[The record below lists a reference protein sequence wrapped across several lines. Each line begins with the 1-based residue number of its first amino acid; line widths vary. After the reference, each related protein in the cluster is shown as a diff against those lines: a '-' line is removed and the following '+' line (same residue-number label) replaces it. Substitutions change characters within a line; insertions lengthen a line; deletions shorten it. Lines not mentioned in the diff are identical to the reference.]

1 VKFKEFFKPEGV
13 ILLRYKRQKGA
24 ALITAILITALAAMI
39 ATRLAWDTQHLIN
52 QRYLVKSH
60 QSINNALLAAR
71 TLESAKLLQLAHSN
85 KANQY
90 AINAIPKN
98 MRHDNVDI
106 LGYKIKST
114 LEDAKARFNIN
125 HISKQGD
132 KASSYI
138 NFADALTL
146 GDRSLNTD
154 SARAL
159 ASEIANWSSA
169 IHDTNLDSYYEKKGL
184 GYAPAH
190 QPFIDSSSLIMLK
203 GFNAKIVAALRPH
216 LIALPT
222 SRCANFN
229 SVTDPFVLKACGLSD
244 QQIAAAV
251 SCKME
256 HTFTSAKQVLDCIGK
271 SDSGSGTNI
280 DFATKYFL
288 LTSCAVDPDS
298 ATSPCLQS
306 LLFLSTSA
314 NGLEISVLWQRGNA
328 TMLPQSVQEP
338 V

>member
-1 VKFKEFFKPEGV
+1 MHK
-13 ILLRYKRQKGA
+13 
-24 ALITAILITALAAMI
+24 
-39 ATRLAWDTQHLIN
+39 
-52 QRYLVKSH
+52 
-60 QSINNALLAAR
+60 
-71 TLESAKLLQLAHSN
+71 
-85 KANQY
+85 
-90 AINAIPKN
+90 
-98 MRHDNVDI
+98 DNVDI

-125 HISKQGD
+125 HISKQGAT
-132 KASSYI
+132 ASSYI

-159 ASEIANWSSA
+159 ASEIANWSSPM
-169 IHDTNLDSYYEKKGL
+169 HDTNLDSYYEKKGL

-190 QPFIDSSSLIMLK
+190 QPFIDSSALIMLK
-203 GFNAKIVAALRPH
+203 GFDAKIVAALRPH

-222 SRCANFN
+222 DSCANFN

-256 HTFTSAKQVLDCIGK
+256 RTFTTTDSMNTCIGK
-271 SDSGSGTNI
+271 SGGSGENI
-280 DFATKYFL
+280 DVTTKYFL

-298 ATSPCLQS
+298 STSPCLQS

-328 TMLPQSVQEP
+328 TMLAQSVQEP